1 MSLLIKTL
9 SFLIFSTHLFSA
21 AEDILLNE
29 PCSCDNVKR
38 PYNLNCNKYY
48 ECENGKLYL
57 KDCET
62 GQTFDQNTQTCLF
75 TTKSTCEPDPS
86 FEAGKV
92 M

>member
-1 MSLLIKTL
+1 MLLLIKTL

-21 AEDILLNE
+21 AEAILLNE

-48 ECENGKLYL
+48 ECENGELYL

-62 GQTFDQNTQTCLF
+62 GKTFDQKTQTCLF
-75 TTKSTCEPDPS
+75 TSTCKPDPS

-92 M
+92 V

>member
-1 MSLLIKTL
+1 MLLLIKTL

-21 AEDILLNE
+21 AEAILLNE

-48 ECENGKLYL
+48 ECENGELYL

-62 GQTFDQNTQTCLF
+62 GKTFDPNTQTCLF
-75 TTKSTCEPDPS
+75 TSTCKPDPS
-86 FEAGKV
+86 FEAGNKV

>member
-1 MSLLIKTL
+1 MLLLIKTL

-21 AEDILLNE
+21 AGDILLNE

-48 ECENGKLYL
+48 ECENGELYL

-62 GQTFDQNTQTCLF
+62 GKTFDQNTQTCLF
-75 TTKSTCEPDPS
+75 TSTCKPDPS
-86 FEAGKV
+86 FEAGKLV
-92 M
+92 